1 MKARPE
7 ATNFLAQ
14 SRKARKENNII
25 YYDAGN
31 HQRTYILSLRLCVSY
46 SVFLNKIYL
55 LRDYAAS
62 R

>member
-1 MKARPE
+1 MKAKPE

-25 YYDAGN
+25 YYDSG